1 MQTAHTASVQRL
13 LAVTQDVFAAQ
24 PGLLAGAAVNSF
36 VFVAGLPVLCKG
48 LSGKGI
54 AHAWL
59 LGSVVYG
66 VFGTGCYALMC
77 LYFITG
83 TLVSRKQIQS

>member
-1 MQTAHTASVQRL
+1 MVAAFT
-13 LAVTQDVFAAQ
+13 AQ
-24 PGLLAGAAVNSF
+24 PGLLVGAAANSA
-36 VFVAGLPVLCKG
+36 VFAAGLPVLRKG
-48 LSGKGI
+48 LSGQGV

-66 VFGTGCYALMC
+66 VFGAGSYTLMC

-83 TLVSRKQIQS
+83 TLVSAGKQQQQVHKQE